1 MAAGAPRDPDRPVGR
16 VARGV
21 AVNESVPSGTIPA
34 MDNGW
39 QGSADAW
46 VADMGE
52 LGDFGRRYVLDP
64 VMLPRAVAG
73 SPGNA
78 LDVGCG
84 EGRFCRML
92 RSQGVDAVG
101 VDPTRALIAVARTRD
116 AHGTYVEATAERLP
130 FREGA
135 FDLVVS
141 YLSLIDIPDVE
152 AAIPEMA
159 RVLKPGGALLIANLT
174 SFNTACADV
183 GWVKDAGGRRVHYPI
198 DNYLEERAMWIEYR
212 GIRVVNHH
220 RPLRTYLRTCLGAG
234 LVLTYFDEPAASVDA
249 PPSRA
254 RGYDRA
260 PWFLVME
267 WRKPPS

>member
-1 MAAGAPRDPDRPVGR
+1 M
-16 VARGV
+16 
-21 AVNESVPSGTIPA
+21 E
-34 MDNGW
+34 NGW
-39 QGSADAW
+39 QSSADAW

-64 VMLPRAVAG
+64 VMLPRALAG

-92 RSQGVDAVG
+92 RARGVHAVG
-101 VDPTRALIAVARTRD
+101 VDPTRALIAVARSRD
-116 AHGTYVEATAERLP
+116 VHGTYAEAQAERLP
-130 FREGA
+130 FREA
-135 FDLVVS
+135 RFDLVVS

-152 AAIPEMA
+152 EAIKEMA

-183 GWVKDAGGRRVHYPI
+183 GWVTDGDGRRLYYPI
-198 DNYLEERAMWIEYR
+198 DNYLQPRAMWIEYR
-212 GIRVVNHH
+212 GIRILNYH
-220 RPLRTYLRTCLGAG
+220 RPMSTYLRALLGAG
-234 LVLTYFDEPAASVDA
+234 LVLTHFDEPAPSTDA
-249 PPSRA
+249 PAARA
-254 RGYDRA
+254 HGYARA

-267 WRKPPS
+267 WLKPCVSR